1 MEVVENE
8 INWFAF
14 RTKSR
19 AEKKVHERLLDA
31 GLNSFLPLRTE
42 IRLWSDR
49 KKKVIVPLI
58 SSFVFINCSKK
69 DFRKILEIQGVVC
82 VLKLLSKPA
91 IIKDEEIENLRILI
105 SNIDLTKLE
114 YTDKIFTGD
123 YIEVIKGPLK
133 GMSGLSVLI
142 KGNHRVLIEISAL
155 ENKMLVDIPLSFVN
169 KIS

>member
-1 MEVVENE
+1 MQVVENKT
-8 INWFAF
+8 NWFAF

-19 AEKKVHERLLDA
+19 AEKKVHERLLEA
-31 GLNSFLPLRTE
+31 GYNSFLPLKTE

-49 KKKVIVPLI
+49 KKKVITPLI
-58 SSFVFINCSKK
+58 SSFVFVNCSEKE
-69 DFRKILEIQGVVC
+69 FTKILNFQGVVC

-91 IIKDEEIENLRILI
+91 IIKEEEIENLKILI
-105 SNIDLTKLE
+105 SNTDLTSLE
-114 YTDKIFTGD
+114 ITNNIFSGD

-133 GMSGLSVLI
+133 GMTGMSIIV
-142 KGNHRVLIEISAL
+142 KGNHRVLIEVTAL

>member
-31 GLNSFLPLRTE
+31 GLYSFLPLRTE

-91 IIKDEEIENLRILI
+91 IIKGEEIENLRILI

-133 GMSGLSVLI
+133 GMSGLSVMI
-142 KGNHRVLIEISAL
+142 KGNHRLLIEISAL